1 MVASGEGRRIFPVVS
16 LRGFLGVPK
25 DRRVLLHNPPPK
37 ASGKFSGAGPF
48 AGTGPCVI
56 KKFQVG
62 IYGIIRGNGFQQK
75 EQMATSR
82 GGKGYA
88 L

>member
-48 AGTGPCVI
+48 VGTGPCVI

-62 IYGIIRGNGFQQK
+62 IYGIIRGMKKRAMKAVANGSN
-75 EQMATSR
+75 A
-82 GGKGYA
+82 A
-88 L
+88 